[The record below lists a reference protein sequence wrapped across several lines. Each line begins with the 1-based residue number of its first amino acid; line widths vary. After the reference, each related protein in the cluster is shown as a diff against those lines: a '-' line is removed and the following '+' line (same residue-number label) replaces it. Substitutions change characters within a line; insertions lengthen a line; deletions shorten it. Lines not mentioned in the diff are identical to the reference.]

1 MQIHV
6 YHGLNLEPLLIL
18 TSTDPT
24 FVHPTSSPSSF
35 LVIMRYFTVMLG
47 SWEGTLGLI
56 RVNNLLLP
64 SERVSAGFSVS
75 IDVDSRRRWKSVVL
89 ELSSYESK
97 VSSDI
102 VILSLRGVPELSMEI
117 NLPYELGRMLGN
129 GEVVAKLETLWNEL
143 LDCEDEPFDILF
155 PSVRGDHSSLTLK
168 TVIIHP
174 CDNQGSALLDSIV
187 GCEIARVTD
196 AGHKRL
202 ATYVTSKAVSH
213 LNDAVQ
219 HFQLVLGQCLVGHL
233 DQAATLSSLG
243 WARLQDYIY
252 IFKTTSTSSRH

>member
-47 SWEGTLGLI
+47 SWEATLGLI

-89 ELSSYESK
+89 ELSSYEFK

-102 VILSLRGVPELSMEI
+102 VILYSL
-117 NLPYELGRMLGN
+117 
-129 GEVVAKLETLWNEL
+129 
-143 LDCEDEPFDILF
+143 
-155 PSVRGDHSSLTLK
+155 
-168 TVIIHP
+168 
-174 CDNQGSALLDSIV
+174 
-187 GCEIARVTD
+187 
-196 AGHKRL
+196 
-202 ATYVTSKAVSH
+202 
-213 LNDAVQ
+213 
-219 HFQLVLGQCLVGHL
+219 
-233 DQAATLSSLG
+233 
-243 WARLQDYIY
+243 
-252 IFKTTSTSSRH
+252 